1 MTDLKHSPGPW
12 FMEAESYDSYY
23 DISDDFGTSLA
34 KVEAWDGDNDEEV
47 MGEAKA
53 NARLIAAAPELL
65 SACQMLLV
73 RLEGS
78 KDLPKGSVYDFAVA
92 TIAKAKAA

>member
-12 FMEAESYDSYY
+12 FMEAETYDSYY
-23 DISDDFGTSLA
+23 EISDDFGTALA

-53 NARLIAAAPELL
+53 NARLIANAPELL
-65 SACQMLLV
+65 ESLIELIAFV
-73 RLEGS
+73 DDRGEWTEFEPFI
-78 KDLPKGSVYDFAVA
+78 KARAV
-92 TIAKAKAA
+92 IAKAKAA